1 MKVSVIIPVYKVE
14 KYLRKCVDSVINQK
28 LDNIEIIL
36 VDDGSPDNC
45 PQICDDYQANYDYV
59 KVIHKPNGGL
69 SSARNAGIKAATGDY
84 LIFMDSDDWWNPDV
98 DMHAVLDM
106 VAKKP
111 STEMFLFTSLD
122 YIEGKGYFKRAE
134 HERLKDIR
142 TDTVEHYYEDLLKN
156 GNLEVSAATK
166 IISKDFLTI
175 NQLYFKESI
184 VCEDSEWMLRV
195 LRALQKVEIINQP
208 IYICRMGRA
217 GSITNTIGK
226 KNLLDL
232 LEIINSS
239 VEYYKENDETNN
251 RKRYEFCY
259 CAYLWFCALGLSADL
274 SRDEFI
280 ELKPLFKETSVVCK
294 YSDSPKTLASY
305 RIYHLFGIHFARLV
319 LGLYLKLKHRLNIN
333 KKKQETV

>member
-14 KYLRKCVDSVINQK
+14 RYLCQCVDSIINQN
-28 LDNIEIIL
+28 LNNIEIIL

-45 PQICDDYQANYDYV
+45 PQICDDYKAKYDCV
-59 KVIHKPNGGL
+59 RVIHKPNGGL
-69 SSARNAGIKAATGDY
+69 SSARNAGIEAATGDY

-98 DMHAVLDM
+98 DMREVLDM

-111 STEMFLFTSLD
+111 RTEMFLLTSLD

-134 HERLKDIR
+134 HENLSDIR

-156 GNLEVSAATK
+156 GNLEVHAATK
-166 IISKDFLTI
+166 ILSTDFVRNNDLF
-175 NQLYFKESI
+175 FKLGI
-184 VCEDSEWMLRV
+184 TAEDNEWMLRLLRV
-195 LRALQKVEIINQP
+195 LDKVHIIDEP
-208 IYICRMGRA
+208 IYMYRA
-217 GSITNTIGK
+217 ERVGSITNMIGK

-251 RKRYEFCY
+251 RKKYEFCY
-259 CAYLWFCALGLSADL
+259 CAYLWFCALGLSASL
-274 SRDEFI
+274 SRSEFS
-280 ELKPLFKETSVVCK
+280 ELKPRFKQTSVVCK

-305 RIYHLFGIHFARLV
+305 RIYHLFGIHFTRFV

-333 KKKQETV
+333 KKKQETA